1 MRGAIRRAR
10 NRGER
15 GVTMPLSLLLFL
27 ICSVAAS
34 IVITAA
40 TTASGV
46 ATNLKRDD
54 RLYYS
59 AASAAAVITDEI
71 CDSGSV
77 TRLVFKKTGT
87 GDAATYELYVKG
99 SDEAEKKVDSTTNLS
114 LLQWASICSL
124 VGVDS
129 TGSTYDLTN
138 LAEVF
143 TDDVGYVFPEDPSAI
158 GAKADLK
165 GLTVSLSGPAGTD
178 LPSDLPEVTVDA
190 TASTDGS
197 LTLEIVAA
205 EGVPSHQTST
215 QTLFFVS
222 AVSLGD
228 LHRSVT
234 ADVTTLTQTVSVYW
248 EPSVYGAG
256 V

>member
-54 RLYYS
+54 RLYYG

-71 CDSGSV
+71 CDTSSV
-77 TRLVFKKTGT
+77 TKLTFEKTGT
-87 GDAATYELYVKG
+87 GNAAIYKLYVG
-99 SDEAEKKVDSTTNLS
+99 DGTEKQEVKDANLS

-138 LAEVF
+138 LKSVF
-143 TDDVGYVFPEDPSAI
+143 SDDVGYVFPDDPSAI
-158 GAKADLK
+158 GTKADLK
-165 GLTVSLSGPAGTD
+165 GLTVSLSEPAGAG
-178 LPSDLPEVTVDA
+178 LPEVTVDA

-197 LTLEIVAA
+197 LTLDIVAKD
-205 EGVPSHQTST
+205 GNQTST
-215 QTLFFVS
+215 QILFFVS

-228 LHRSVT
+228 LHKTEAGGVP
-234 ADVTTLTQTVSVYW
+234 TLTQTVSVYW